1 MPLSADPPTVAAR
14 PATGP
19 ERAWHALTAAE
30 VARALGVDWALGLS
44 TTEAVRRRH
53 EHGPNRPPEPPGLSW
68 WRILGRQFTDV
79 VVLVLLGAAVVA
91 AFVGEPQDSVAIAI
105 ILLLNAA
112 LGFGQEYRTE
122 RALASLRALAAPRA
136 QVRRD
141 GALRIV
147 SAEELVPG
155 DLVTLQTGD
164 VVPADLRLTEAVQLQ
179 IDESMLTGESLP
191 VDKHTRPL
199 DPEVAPPA
207 RSNLGRSGTL
217 VTRGRGVGLVVATGS
232 ATEFG
237 RIGVLLKQTVRE
249 PTPLQRRLQ
258 QLGRR
263 LAIGAGVICAVV
275 FGAGLLRGE
284 PLLLMF
290 MVALSLAVAAMPEAL
305 PAVVTLLLSRGAHLL
320 ARRQALVRRLTAV
333 ETLGSVTWICADKT
347 GTLTQNRMQVRAA
360 YLDGEM
366 AEWPPPFA
374 GREELGPRFL
384 QALAL
389 CNDAT
394 LDGGGTGDTTE
405 LALLRAA
412 ASLGVTQSALEAAHP
427 RLGELPFTP
436 MRGRMTTLHLDS
448 DRVIGLTKGSPEQ
461 LLPRCD
467 RVLTGSGPHPLRRE
481 PVEAAAHVMADRGM
495 RVLALAYR
503 DWPAP
508 PSTHASP
515 GAIESRLTLLGL
527 VGIADP
533 PRPEAA
539 QAIALCRSAGI
550 TPVMITGDHPGT
562 ARAIAREIGL
572 LDREGALATGNE
584 VASWSGAELQEAA
597 SRVRVYARVVPEQKL
612 AIVTALQRRGEIVA
626 MTGDGVNDAPALK
639 RADIGIAMGLAGT
652 EVAREAADL
661 VLLDDNFATIVNA
674 VREGR
679 RVYDNIRKFLRYVL
693 TGNAGEIWTLFLA
706 PFFGLPLPLLPVQ
719 ILWVN
724 LVTDGLPGLAFVAE
738 PEEPGVM
745 RRPPR
750 PPDESVFAGGIWQH
764 VLWVGLL
771 IGGVTLATMA
781 WSHGSGNDHWRT
793 ATFTTLA
800 LAQLAQALAIR
811 SEVEPAWRS
820 LGANPALLA
829 SIALTVG
836 LQAAIVYH
844 PVLQKVFKTS
854 PLDAHEWGV
863 CLLGAGLVFVAV
875 EVEKWVLR
883 RRRAVAP
890 QGISSTAAP

>member
-1 MPLSADPPTVAAR
+1 MAIGL
-14 PATGP
+14 ATSP
-19 ERAWHALTAAE
+19 EPSWHTLPVPE
-30 VARALGVDWALGLS
+30 VARVLGTDLDNGLS
-44 TTEAVRRRH
+44 TGEAVRRRQ
-53 EHGPNRPPEPPGLSW
+53 EQGANRLPEPPPLSW
-68 WRILGRQFTDV
+68 WRILVRQFTDV
-79 VVLVLLGAAVVA
+79 VVLVLLAAAVIA
-91 AFVGEPQDSVAIAI
+91 AFVGEPQDSLAIAL

-122 RALASLRALAAPRA
+122 RALATLKALAAPHA

-141 GALRIV
+141 GTLRTV
-147 SAEELVPG
+147 LAEELVRG
-155 DLVTLQTGD
+155 DLVTLQMGD
-164 VVPADLRLTEAVQLQ
+164 VVPADLRLVEAIQLQ

-191 VDKHTRPL
+191 VDKHARPV
-199 DPEVAPPA
+199 DPEGPPAA
-207 RSNLGRSGTL
+207 RSNLALAGTL
-217 VTRGRGVGLVVATGS
+217 VTRGRGIGLVVATGS

-237 RIGVLLKQTVRE
+237 RIGMLLKETERE

-258 QLGRR
+258 ELGQR
-263 LAIGAGVICAVV
+263 LAIGAGVICGLV
-275 FGAGLLRGE
+275 FVAGLIRGE
-284 PLLLMF
+284 PPLLMF

-347 GTLTQNRMQVRAA
+347 GTLTQNRMEVRAA
-360 YLDGEM
+360 YLDDEITD
-366 AEWPPPFA
+366 WPPPLA
-374 GREELGPRFL
+374 GRQELGQRFL
-384 QALAL
+384 LALAL
-389 CNDAT
+389 CTDAT
-394 LDGGGTGDTTE
+394 LDNGGTGDTTE

-412 ASLGVTQSALEAAHP
+412 ALLGATRSSLEARYP
-427 RLGELPFTP
+427 RVGELPFTP
-436 MRGRMTTLHLDS
+436 VRGRMTTIHRDG
-448 DRVIGLTKGSPEQ
+448 DGAIALTKGSPEQ
-461 LLPRCD
+461 LLPRCH
-467 RVLTGSGPHPLRRE
+467 RALTRNGTEPLRRE
-481 PVEAAAHVMADRGM
+481 KVEGAAHLLANRGM
-495 RVLALAYR
+495 RVLALACR
-503 DWPAP
+503 EWSAQPSAHAAP
-508 PSTHASP
+508 S
-515 GAIESRLTLLGL
+515 AIESRLTLLGL

-533 PRPEAA
+533 PRPETSE
-539 QAIALCRSAGI
+539 AIALCRSAGI

-562 ARAIAREIGL
+562 ASAIAREIGL
-572 LDREGALATGNE
+572 LDDEGIIVTGDQ
-584 VASWSGAELQEAA
+584 VTRWSGEELQEAA
-597 SRVRVYARVVPEQKL
+597 TRVRVYARVVPEQKL
-612 AIVTALQRRGEIVA
+612 AIVTALQRRGEVVA

-639 RADIGIAMGLAGT
+639 RADIGIAMGRAGT

-674 VREGR
+674 VRQGR

-693 TGNAGEIWTLFLA
+693 TGNAGEIWTLVLA

-771 IGGVTLATMA
+771 IGGVTLATMV
-781 WSHGSGNDHWRT
+781 WFLEHGSDRRGT

-811 SEVEPAWRS
+811 SEVEPAWHTF
-820 LGANPALLA
+820 GANLPLLG

-836 LQAAIVYH
+836 LQAAIIYH
-844 PVLQKVFKTS
+844 PLLQRVFRTA
-854 PLDAHEWGV
+854 PLELRDWGV
-863 CLLGAGLVFVAV
+863 CLAGAALVFAAV
-875 EVEKWVLR
+875 EVEKWLR
-883 RRRAVAP
+883 RRGP
-890 QGISSTAAP
+890 PT